1 MPIFILCTILTCAI
15 TNQSSVAQTRG
26 HLHPS
31 FFFLKRIIRHGRTA
45 QLQSALAFTPL
56 SVVQAT
62 YSAKG
67 NVLGTINSVAYNNT
81 IKKRLIKRNLHLL
94 FNPKQSH
101 LLKTIQNNNSLVN
114 YSNSSV
120 FQTSWQGKLFI

>member
-1 MPIFILCTILTCAI
+1 MG
-15 TNQSSVAQTRG
+15 V
-26 HLHPS
+26 
-31 FFFLKRIIRHGRTA
+31 TA
-45 QLQSALAFTPL
+45 LLQSALAFTPL

-62 YSAKG
+62 YSAKE